1 MKVINPNA
9 TSYSFKYI
17 PREYNLEDVSYT
29 LVREYGDY
37 EVTLT
42 GLTPTN
48 DNLGYRIINLD
59 LSAVNMIEGDGFTI
73 VINDSTKV
81 LYRSKIYV
89 TTQTNLQDFEI

>member
-37 EVTLT
+37 EVTVT

-48 DNLGYRIINLD
+48 DNLGYRIINLN

-73 VINDSTKV
+73 VINDSTQV
-81 LYRSKIYV
+81 LYRSRDYANKL
-89 TTQTNLQDFEI
+89 TRL

>member
-9 TSYSFKYI
+9 TSYSFRYI

-37 EVTLT
+37 EVTVT

-73 VINDSTKV
+73 VINDSKDV
-81 LYRSKIYV
+81 IYRCKIYV
-89 TTQTNLQDFEI
+89 TTQTDLQDFQL